1 MKKLLN
7 TLCILFFVGS
17 IFSQTTF
24 KIEGIV
30 EDTLA
35 NPLIYSTI
43 LLLEKSDS
51 TMVDFSRTELDGSF
65 KFKDVESGSYLVKT
79 TYLGYIPL
87 HLPVSSTDGTNVDL
101 GVVKMTEMATELM
114 EVVIKAAKAQIKM
127 RGDTIEYDATTF
139 KVPEGS
145 SVEELLRKLP
155 GMEVNLDGSILSDG
169 KTISKVTVD
178 GKSFFGDNPK
188 AATQNLP
195 AESLSK
201 IQVFDTKSEEEEIT
215 GATSESQDKTMNLE
229 LKEDYKSGAFGR
241 VVAGVG
247 TEELRELKG
256 NFNRFNDK
264 IQFSVVGVGNNTG
277 RNGLSWDDYQDF
289 MGSNSFNFDNN
300 TDYGFGGGGGRRFYR
315 FGGGNNSLENSIQSI
330 FFQGRGDQGLP
341 ENYNGGF
348 NFNYDHNKTKLSS
361 VYYYSQAG
369 LYSESSTLSDR
380 FFDSFE
386 QNSLSTQVKDDIARG
401 HRVELQLEQEIDSLH
416 TLKLMFNGAYIDQD
430 KFSENSSSISRNS
443 SVASEGSYTNNTNT
457 NGHLI
462 NAIAIFRKK
471 FMKKGRS
478 MGLNASYL
486 TTQLDEDW
494 TQDSRTIFM
503 NQFNED
509 GSMVDPLVILQEN
522 ANVGDKNLFKANALY
537 VEPLTQKFFLQ
548 VFYNFSDRLETG
560 DRDVF
565 DLGDGKI
572 SNQRLSRDFENTFQY
587 NRVGNSLR
595 YSHNGVNITAGL
607 AYQKITLDGDFRSLD
622 QSLVGI
628 VSRDFNNFI
637 PHLSINFSP
646 ARNAYVNLNYTR
658 QVSEPLVTDLQPII
672 NDINPLFIREGN
684 PNLVP
689 EISDQINGYISRSYP
704 ASGVRFSINGSVSI
718 YDTRI
723 SRKEN
728 VSENQVTTYQ
738 PINLDGG
745 TDGNFWTSLS
755 FPIVKGT
762 LKSRVSMNG
771 YFSGMPA
778 IFNDVETNTNTAQ
791 LTPRISLDFTPTDD
805 VALYVNGSIGR
816 SKTTFDLQSSQDQ
829 IVTNRK
835 LGVEFNTKL
844 VAGFFL
850 NSNYNYTNYSNDRFD
865 TDTTIPIL
873 NASIYRHFL
882 TGKKAEVRL
891 AIYDALNRNRGFT
904 QGAFG
909 NSVSQTSSLVLG
921 RYVMLSLTYN
931 IKGLKSGVRKDG
943 WH

>member
-7 TLCILFFVGS
+7 TLCILFFIGS
-17 IFSQTTF
+17 IYAQSTF

-43 LLLEKSDS
+43 LLLEESDS

-65 KFKDVESGSYLVKT
+65 KFKDVSPGAYLVKT

-87 HLPVSSTDGTNVDL
+87 HIPVSSMDGADVDL

-155 GMEVNLDGSILSDG
+155 GMEVDVDGSILSDG
-169 KTISKVTVD
+169 KSVSKVTVD

-195 AESLSK
+195 AESISK
-201 IQVFDTKSEEEEIT
+201 VQVFDRKSEEEEIT
-215 GATSESQDKTMNLE
+215 GATSEAQDKTMNLE

-247 TEELRELKG
+247 TESLRELKG

-264 IQFSVVGVGNNTG
+264 IQFSIVGVGNNTG

-289 MGSNSFNFDNN
+289 MGSNSFNFNN
-300 TDYGFGGGGGRRFYR
+300 DTDYGFGGGGRYYS
-315 FGGGNNSLENSIQSI
+315 FGGGGNGLESSIQSI
-330 FFQGRGDQGLP
+330 FFQGRGDNGLP

-348 NFNYDHNKTKLSS
+348 NFNYDHEKTKLGA
-361 VYYYSQAG
+361 VYYYNQSG
-369 LYSESSTLSDR
+369 LYSESNTESDR
-380 FFDSFE
+380 FFETFE
-386 QNSLSTQVKDDIARG
+386 QNNLSRETKDNVSRG
-401 HRVELQLEQEIDSLH
+401 HRMELQLEQEIDSLH
-416 TLKLMFNGAYIDQD
+416 TLKIILNGAYINQD
-430 KFSENSSSISRNS
+430 EVTVNTSVISSDN
-443 SVASEGSYTNNTNT
+443 VTASEGNYLNDTNT
-457 NGHLI
+457 SGYLVNG
-462 NAIAIFRKK
+462 IAIFRKK
-471 FMKKGRS
+471 FKKKGRS
-478 MGLNASYL
+478 MGLNGSFL
-486 TTQLDEDW
+486 STELDDNW
-494 TQDSRTIFM
+494 IQDSRTIFL
-503 NQFNED
+503 NQFNPD
-509 GSMVDPLVILQEN
+509 GSMVDPLLILQNN

-537 VEPLTQKFFLQ
+537 VEPISKKFFYQ
-548 VFYNFSDRLETG
+548 VFYNFSDRTETG

-565 DLGDGKI
+565 DLSDGQ
-572 SNQRLSRDFENTFQY
+572 SLVNSRLSRDFDNTFRH

-595 YSHNGVNITAGL
+595 YSHDGMNITAGL
-607 AYQKITLDGDFRSLD
+607 AYQTIKLGGDFRSLD
-622 QSLVGI
+622 ESLLGE
-628 VSRDFNNFI
+628 VSQNYNNLI

-646 ARNAYVNLNYTR
+646 VRNAYVSVGYSRKVT
-658 QVSEPLVTDLQPII
+658 EPSVTDLQPII
-672 NDINPLFIREGN
+672 NDINPLFIRIGN
-684 PNLVP
+684 PDLVP
-689 EISDQINGYISRSYP
+689 EVADEINVYVSRSYP
-704 ASGVRFSINGSVSI
+704 ASSVRFSLNGSMSFF
-718 YDTRI
+718 DNRI
-723 SRKEN
+723 TRKEN
-728 VSENQVTTYQ
+728 VDDKQVTTYQ
-738 PINLDGG
+738 PINLEGG
-745 TDGNFWTSLS
+745 RDANFWTSVS
-755 FPIVKGT
+755 FPIIKGKI
-762 LKSRVSMNG
+762 KSRVSMNG
-771 YFSGMPA
+771 YFSNMPA
-778 IFNDVETNTNTAQ
+778 IFNDVETTTNTAQ
-791 LTPRISLDFTPTDD
+791 LTPRISLDFTPVDD
-805 VALYVNGSIGR
+805 VAVYVNGSIGR
-816 SKTTFDLQSSQDQ
+816 SRTTFDIQTSQDQ
-829 IVTNRK
+829 TVTDRR

-844 VAGFFL
+844 FAGFFL

-873 NASIYRHFL
+873 NASIYRQFMP
-882 TGKKAEVRL
+882 GKKAELRL
-891 AIYDALNRNRGFT
+891 AIYDALNKNRGFY

-909 NSVSQTSSLVLG
+909 NSVSQTSSLTLS